1 MRREGII
8 ALILVT
14 VMISVLGGCQKK
26 EAKVYPEAKVV
37 LYPGPESLKDATADD
52 LKNVSENGR
61 DMALLHCTDTSV
73 TINGEECYV
82 YDTNVNHCRTWNVDY
97 LPKISRTPVTY
108 FDFEGCVEVTVRV
121 KERTIST
128 AEVSPLSEN
137 ITPVVDVEA
146 GTVTF
151 QISTPGAYTVT
162 FDDSHK
168 RAVHIFANALEEN
181 VPSADDENV
190 IYYGPGE
197 WEVGTLQLKS
207 GQTLYVA
214 GGAVL
219 HGEVAASYAQ
229 NVTICGRGIIDGSLN
244 AGWKGNSAKVPIR
257 FDKCKNVELRDVLVL
272 NSNAWVCQ
280 MNGTT
285 NGLVDGAKIISAR
298 PNGDGITL
306 QSCKDIVVQNGF
318 VRSWDDSVVVKN
330 YSTSSENIT
339 VQNMQLWTDLAQSME
354 IGYETN
360 KGRMNDSYIRN
371 IVFRDITVLQNFHKP
386 VISVHNA
393 DDALVEDILFEGIT
407 IENEKIGSGDGSVL
421 PYLIDIAIV
430 ENENWSSTVNRG
442 TIRNVRIKDVNLL
455 KGNRVA
461 SRITGFDEEHKAEGV
476 VIENLQIFGEKM
488 TSFEEAGFVVDEN
501 TTEDIVI
508 R

>member
-1 MRREGII
+1 
-8 ALILVT
+8 
-14 VMISVLGGCQKK
+14 
-26 EAKVYPEAKVV
+26 
-37 LYPGPESLKDATADD
+37 
-52 LKNVSENGR
+52 
-61 DMALLHCTDTSV
+61 
-73 TINGEECYV
+73 
-82 YDTNVNHCRTWNVDY
+82 
-97 LPKISRTPVTY
+97 
-108 FDFEGCVEVTVRV
+108 
-121 KERTIST
+121 
-128 AEVSPLSEN
+128 
-137 ITPVVDVEA
+137 
-146 GTVTF
+146 
-151 QISTPGAYTVT
+151 
-162 FDDSHK
+162 
-168 RAVHIFANALEEN
+168 
-181 VPSADDENV
+181 
-190 IYYGPGE
+190 
-197 WEVGTLQLKS
+197 
-207 GQTLYVA
+207 
-214 GGAVL
+214 
-219 HGEVAASYAQ
+219 
-229 NVTICGRGIIDGSLN
+229 
-244 AGWKGNSAKVPIR
+244 
-257 FDKCKNVELRDVLVL
+257 
-272 NSNAWVCQ
+272 VCQ